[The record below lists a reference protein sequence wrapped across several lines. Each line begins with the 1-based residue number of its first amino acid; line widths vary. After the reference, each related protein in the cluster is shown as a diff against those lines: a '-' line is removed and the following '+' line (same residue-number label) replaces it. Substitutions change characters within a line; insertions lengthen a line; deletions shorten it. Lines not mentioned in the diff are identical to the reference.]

1 MHLTQTTAHAHT
13 STDTQNAPTDFLEPL
28 AAFAPGTQHAGFLVE
43 RIETI
48 AELPGCAYIMRH
60 QATGAR
66 LMWLACAD
74 ENRAFSIAFKTPPA
88 DDTGV
93 FHILEHSVLC
103 GSKHFPVKEPFV
115 NLLKTSMQTFL
126 NALTFPDKTMY
137 PVASTNEQDL
147 MNLADVYLDAVLHPN
162 ILTRPRIFE
171 QEGWHY
177 ELEDT
182 NDGEKNL
189 VYNGVVFNEMKGA
202 LSDPDEVLFEQLNRK
217 LFPDTCYQY
226 ESGGDPKAI
235 PSLSY
240 EGFIDTWRRHY
251 QLPNSYTVLYGN
263 LDIERML
270 SFVSK
275 RFDEADNSCL
285 EGPNPLEMQA
295 PLIPEPSC
303 VTMQTAPENACVGL
317 GYVVGTS
324 HDRNRILA
332 VDVLLDAIMGSNEAP
347 LKRALL
353 DAGLGDDIASYLMD
367 GLAQPLVLIQL
378 KGAHAGVANTFRELV
393 ETECARLV
401 KEGIGRERLEASLA
415 QAEFN
420 LREGDFG
427 YYPDGVA
434 LAMQALS
441 SWLYD
446 DNDATAYLHYEEA
459 IAQMREHLDDGWF
472 EALLQDIICE
482 SNHHAAVELIPTE
495 LDEEQNESKKL
506 TAIAEEMGPEGLA
519 AVADEVAALRA
530 EQEAPDAPEALALL
544 PQLGID
550 DIGKAPTEP
559 SQHEETGHI
568 APCFVHD
575 VPCRHVDYV
584 YAYFGLD
591 CVTWEDLP
599 YVSVLCD
606 LLGRLDTTS
615 HTASELDTLVETN
628 LGTLSFFVETYSCED
643 GTRAARPTL
652 VVSTSA
658 LAERVEAA
666 ATILAEVWSQTVFT
680 DRGRIRDILQQR
692 RVAMEQ
698 AFTGSGHAAA
708 LSRISSYFSQA
719 ALVSEQVAG
728 VDQYLFLK
736 DLLAHFDGRFESL
749 TAKLTQLA
757 QTIFSQGNVEISF
770 AGTSEE
776 LERFW
781 SAAGTLHLSAQAGH
795 GRLAIPEPEIR
806 NEAFCVPSGVVF
818 VGEGMDGYLSGCKP
832 DGAWQLAGRALSYDY
847 LWNEVR
853 VKGGAYGCGFGVTNQ
868 GIARF
873 YSFRDP
879 GVDATVE
886 RFEKA
891 ASWLASWSPSESEF
905 VGYVVSTVAGMDAP
919 AKPRAIARRQDMER
933 LSKRPDGWREQI
945 RSEVLAATPADVQ
958 AHAEALQALPAK
970 RGICVFGERAL
981 IEASRIPL
989 VVRDLMGTEQ

>member
-1 MHLTQTTAHAHT
+1 MHLTQASTHTAA
-13 STDTQNAPTDFLEPL
+13 DTQGETRDFLQPIP
-28 AAFAPGTQHAGFLVE
+28 AFAPGTEHAGFVVE
-43 RIETI
+43 RIEPI
-48 AELPGCAYIMRH
+48 VELPGCAYIMRH
-60 QATGAR
+60 LATNAR

-74 ENRAFSIAFKTPPA
+74 ENRAFSIAFKTPPV

-103 GSKHFPVKEPFV
+103 GSQHFPVKEPFV

-137 PVASTNEQDL
+137 PVASTNERDL

-177 ELEDT
+177 EIEDA
-182 NDGEKNL
+182 NNGEKNL

-202 LSDPDEVLFEQLNRK
+202 LSDPDEVLFEQINRK

-235 PSLSY
+235 PTLSY
-240 EGFIDTWRRHY
+240 ESFIDTWRRHY
-251 QLPNSYTVLYGN
+251 QLPNSYTILYGD
-263 LDIERML
+263 LDIEQML
-270 SFVSK
+270 AFISK
-275 RFDEADNSCL
+275 RFNEADNSCS
-285 EGPNPLEMQA
+285 EGPNPLDLQT
-295 PLIPEPSC
+295 PLTPDPSQ

-353 DAGLGDDIASYLMD
+353 DANLGDDIASYLMD
-367 GLAQPLVLIQL
+367 GLAQPLVLVQL
-378 KGAHAGVANTFRELV
+378 KGAHAGVADTFRKQFEK
-393 ETECARLV
+393 ECARLV

-434 LAMQALS
+434 LAMQSLS

-446 DNDATAYLHYEEA
+446 DANATAYLHYEDA
-459 IAQMREHLDDGWF
+459 IAEMRKHLDDGWF

-482 SNHHAAVELIPTE
+482 SKHHAAVELIPSE
-495 LDEEQNESKKL
+495 VDEEQNESHRL
-506 TAIAEEMGPEGLA
+506 SALAQEMGSEGLA
-519 AVADEVAALRA
+519 AVEDEVAALRA

-559 SQHEETGHI
+559 SQHEQTGHV

-575 VPCRHVDYV
+575 VPCRHIDYIH
-584 YAYFGLD
+584 AYFGLD
-591 CVTWEDLP
+591 CITWEDLP

-606 LLGRLDTTS
+606 LLGRLDTSS
-615 HTASELDTLVETN
+615 HSASELDTLVETN
-628 LGTLSFFVETYSCED
+628 LGTLSFFVETYAYED
-643 GTRAARPTL
+643 GTRKARPTL
-652 VVSTSA
+652 VVATSA

-666 ATILAEVWSQTVFT
+666 ATIPAEVWSQTLFT
-680 DRGRIRDILQQR
+680 DQGRIRDILQQR

-708 LSRISSYFSQA
+708 LSRVSSYFSRA

-736 DLLAHFDGRFESL
+736 DLLTHFDERFDNL
-749 TAKLTQLA
+749 ANKLTHLA
-757 QTIFSQGNVEISF
+757 QTIFSQHNVEISF
-770 AGTSEE
+770 AGTQEE
-776 LERFW
+776 LDRFW
-781 SAAGTLHLSAQAGH
+781 NAAGTLNLSAEVEQN
-795 GRLAIPEPEIR
+795 RLIIPEPEVR

-818 VGEGMDGYLSGCKP
+818 VGEGMDGYASGCKP

-853 VKGGAYGCGFGVTNQ
+853 VKGGAYGCGFGVTSQ

-879 GVDATVE
+879 AVDATVE
-886 RFEKA
+886 RFENA
-891 ASWLASWSPSESEF
+891 ANWLAAWNPSEAEF
-905 VGYVVSTVAGMDAP
+905 AGYVVSTVAGMDAP

-933 LSKRPDGWREQI
+933 LSKRPAGWREQI

-958 AHAEALQALPAK
+958 AHAKALQSLPTK

-981 IEASRIPL
+981 IEASKMPL
-989 VVRDLMGTEQ
+989 TIHELMGTE

>member
-1 MHLTQTTAHAHT
+1 MHLSETSTHT
-13 STDTQNAPTDFLEPL
+13 SADAEHETKNFLEPM
-28 AAFAPGTQHAGFLVE
+28 AAFAPGTTHAGFVVE
-43 RIETI
+43 QTEPI
-48 AELPGCAYIMRH
+48 AELSGYAYIMRH

-66 LMWLACAD
+66 LMWLACPD

-103 GSKHFPVKEPFV
+103 GSEHFPVKEPFV

-137 PVASTNEQDL
+137 PVASTNERDL
-147 MNLADVYLDAVLHPN
+147 MNLTDVYLDAVLHPN

-177 ELEDT
+177 ELEDAG
-182 NDGEKNL
+182 NNEQHL

-240 EGFIDTWRRHY
+240 ESFIDTWRRHY
-251 QLPNSYTVLYGN
+251 QLPNSYTILYGD
-263 LDIERML
+263 LDIEQML
-270 SFVSK
+270 AFISK
-275 RFDEADNSCL
+275 RFDEADNNCS
-285 EGPNPLEMQA
+285 EGPNPLDMQA
-295 PLIPEPSC
+295 PLTPAPSQ

-324 HDRNRILA
+324 QDRNRILA

-353 DAGLGDDIASYLMD
+353 DANLGDDIASYLMD
-367 GLAQPLVLIQL
+367 GLAQPLILIQL
-378 KGAHAGVANTFRELV
+378 KGAYEGVANAFRELF
-393 ETECARLV
+393 EKECARLV

-446 DNDATAYLHYEEA
+446 DTNATAYLHYEEA

-482 SNHHAAVELIPTE
+482 SNHHAAVELIPSE
-495 LDEEQNESKKL
+495 IDNEQNESHKL
-506 TAIAEEMGPEGLA
+506 AVIAEEMGPEGLA
-519 AVADEVAALRA
+519 AVAEEVAALRA

-544 PQLGID
+544 PQLGIE
-550 DIGKAPTEP
+550 DIGKAPADP
-559 SQHEETGHI
+559 PQHEQTGYVV
-568 APCFVHD
+568 PCFVHD
-575 VPCRHVDYV
+575 VPCRHVDYIH
-584 YAYFGLD
+584 AYFGLN

-615 HTASELDTLVETN
+615 HSASELDTLVETN
-628 LGTLSFFVETYSCED
+628 LGSLSFFVETYAYED
-643 GTRAARPTL
+643 GTRQARPTL
-652 VVSTSA
+652 VVATSA

-666 ATILAEVWSQTVFT
+666 ATIPAEVWSQTVFT
-680 DRGRIRDILQQR
+680 DKGRIRDILQQR

-708 LSRISSYFSQA
+708 LSRVSSYFSRA

-736 DLLAHFDGRFESL
+736 DLLAHFDERFDRL
-749 TAKLTQLA
+749 TNKLTQLA
-757 QTIFSQGNVEISF
+757 QTIFSQDNVEISF

-776 LERFW
+776 LDSFW
-781 SAAGTLHLSAQAGH
+781 NAAGTLRLSAEAH
-795 GRLAIPEPEIR
+795 VDCLVIPEPQIR

-818 VGEGMDGYLSGCKP
+818 VGEGMDGYTSGCKP

-879 GVDATVE
+879 AVDATVE
-886 RFEKA
+886 RFEHA
-891 ASWLASWSPSESEF
+891 ADWLSSWNPSETEF

-933 LSKRPDGWREQI
+933 LSKRPAGWREQI
-945 RSEVLAATPADVQ
+945 RSEVLSATPTDVQ
-958 AHAEALQALPAK
+958 AHAEALQSLPTK
-970 RGICVFGERAL
+970 RGICVFGERSL
-981 IEASRIPL
+981 IEASNIPL
-989 VVRDLMGTEQ
+989 TVCDLMKAE